1 MVLVVEGAPESIVR
15 ASGIINCKFKRIYPS
30 DGPICLPKLQNRYIN
45 GETTFPTSWKTC
57 YNSNMAKGKLSTPP
71 GHVNL
76 RMLAEHLELSQTTV
90 SLVLN
95 NSPSAKSIPQE
106 TRDRVTEAAAR
117 LNYRPNYFARSLRQS
132 KSMSVGVLAP
142 DLSEGYF
149 TRVMSGVVR
158 ELTAAH
164 YFYFTACHDWKRE
177 LIEKYPRMLV
187 ERAVDGFLLLNT
199 PADQIEVPVP
209 VVAISSHSAAENVTN
224 IVLDHHLAVEQALTH
239 LHSLGHR
246 RIAFMRGPRA
256 IPDSE
261 YRWESIQQVAQE
273 MSLKIDPSLVIRI
286 DSAGWS
292 MKDNYHPMA
301 PEIGHK
307 PMQCLL
313 EKTRAFTAIFCFN
326 DIAAIGAIRALKDA
340 GLSVPGDVSVV
351 GFDDIQS
358 AAYST
363 PSLTTV
369 RQPLAEMGQRGA
381 QVLLERIAN
390 REVEHP
396 SEIVMA
402 PELVVR
408 ESTGPAPAG
417 S

>member
-1 MVLVVEGAPESIVR
+1 
-15 ASGIINCKFKRIYPS
+15 
-30 DGPICLPKLQNRYIN
+30 
-45 GETTFPTSWKTC
+45 
-57 YNSNMAKGKLSTPP
+57 MAKGKVSAPP

-76 RMLAEHLELSQTTV
+76 RTLAEYLELSQTTV

-106 TRDRVTEAAAR
+106 TRDRVIEAANR

-132 KSMSVGVLAP
+132 RSMSVGVLAP

-149 TRVMSGVVR
+149 TRVMSGVVE
-158 ELTAAH
+158 ELTRAH

-177 LIEKYPRMLV
+177 LIEQYPRMLV

-199 PADQIEVPVP
+199 PAERIEVPVP
-209 VVAISSHSAAENVTN
+209 VVAISGHIASSGITN
-224 IVLDHHLAVEQALTH
+224 IVLDHHAAVEAAMRH
-239 LHSLGHR
+239 LYELGHR

-261 YRWESIQQVAQE
+261 FRWESIQQVARE
-273 MSLKIDPSLVIRI
+273 MGLRIDPAHVIRI
-286 DSAGWS
+286 DASAGWS
-292 MKDNYHPMA
+292 LKSGEHPMA
-301 PEIGHK
+301 PEIGYK
-307 PMQCLL
+307 PMQALL
-313 EKTRAFTAIFCFN
+313 EKSRDFTAIFCFN

-351 GFDDIQS
+351 GFDDILS
-358 AAYST
+358 AAYYT

-369 RQPLAEMGQRGA
+369 RQPLFEMGKRGA
-381 QVLLERIAN
+381 QVLLERISD
-390 REVEHP
+390 REKQFP
-396 SEIVMA
+396 AEIVVA
-402 PELVVR
+402 PELVIR
-408 ESTGPAPAG
+408 ESTGPARK

>member
-1 MVLVVEGAPESIVR
+1 
-15 ASGIINCKFKRIYPS
+15 
-30 DGPICLPKLQNRYIN
+30 
-45 GETTFPTSWKTC
+45 
-57 YNSNMAKGKLSTPP
+57 
-71 GHVNL
+71 
-76 RMLAEHLELSQTTV
+76 MLAEHLELSQTTV

-106 TRDRVTEAAAR
+106 TRDRVTEAANR

-209 VVAISSHSAAENVTN
+209 VVAISAHSAAENVTN
-224 IVLDHHLAVEQALTH
+224 IVLDHHLAIEQALTH

-273 MSLKIDPSLVIRI
+273 MSLKIDPALVIRI

-301 PEIGHK
+301 PEIDTDRCRDCSK
-307 PMQCLL
+307 KRAISPPSSASTILPLSAQFALL
-313 EKTRAFTAIFCFN
+313 KMRA
-326 DIAAIGAIRALKDA
+326 
-340 GLSVPGDVSVV
+340 SVCREMYRWSASTTFSPPLTPLRRSPR
-351 GFDDIQS
+351 FASLLPKWAS
-358 AAYST
+358 AAPRFCLS
-363 PSLTTV
+363 
-369 RQPLAEMGQRGA
+369 A
-381 QVLLERIAN
+381 
-390 REVEHP
+390 
-396 SEIVMA
+396 
-402 PELVVR
+402 
-408 ESTGPAPAG
+408 
-417 S
+417 

>member
-1 MVLVVEGAPESIVR
+1 
-15 ASGIINCKFKRIYPS
+15 
-30 DGPICLPKLQNRYIN
+30 
-45 GETTFPTSWKTC
+45 
-57 YNSNMAKGKLSTPP
+57 MAKGKLSTTP

-106 TRDRVTEAAAR
+106 TRKRVEEAAER

-149 TRVMSGVVR
+149 TRVMSGVVE
-158 ELTAAH
+158 ELTGAH
-164 YFYFTACHDWKRE
+164 YFYFTACHDWQPE
-177 LIEKYPRMLV
+177 LIEQYPRMLV

-199 PADQIEVPVP
+199 PADSIDVPVP
-209 VVAISSHSAAENVTN
+209 VVAISAHSAVKNVTN
-224 IVLDHHLAVEQALTH
+224 IVLDHHIAAEQALAH
-239 LHSLGHR
+239 LVALGHR
-246 RIAFMRGPRA
+246 RIAFMRGPHA

-261 YRWESIQQVAQE
+261 FRWQSIQKVARE
-273 MSLKIDPSLVIRI
+273 MQLKVEPALVIRI

-292 MKDNYHPMA
+292 MEDNYHPMA
-301 PEIGHK
+301 PEIGYR
-307 PMQCLL
+307 PMQALL
-313 EKTRAFTAIFCFN
+313 DQTRDFTAIFCFN

-340 GLSVPGDVSVV
+340 GLTVPGDVSVV

-369 RQPLAEMGQRGA
+369 RQPLLEMGRRGA
-381 QVLLERIAN
+381 QTLLDRIAN
-390 REVEHP
+390 SEKEFP
-396 SEIVMA
+396 AEIVMA
-402 PELVVR
+402 PELVIR
-408 ESTGPAPAG
+408 ESTGPAPARG
-417 S
+417 

>member
-1 MVLVVEGAPESIVR
+1 
-15 ASGIINCKFKRIYPS
+15 
-30 DGPICLPKLQNRYIN
+30 
-45 GETTFPTSWKTC
+45 
-57 YNSNMAKGKLSTPP
+57 MAKGNNSTPP

-106 TRDRVTEAAAR
+106 TRNRVTEAAER

-132 KSMSVGVLAP
+132 RSMSVGVLAP

-149 TRVMSGVVR
+149 TRVMSGVVQ

-164 YFYFTACHDWKRE
+164 YFYFTACHDWKRD

-199 PADQIEVPVP
+199 PADHIDVPVP
-209 VVAISSHSAAENVTN
+209 VVAISAHSAIENVTN
-224 IVLDHHLAVEQALTH
+224 ILNHHQAVEMALAH
-239 LHSLGHR
+239 LYALGHR

-261 YRWESIQQVAQE
+261 YRWESIQLVAQE
-273 MSLKIDPSLVIRI
+273 MNLKIDPALVIRI

-301 PEIGHK
+301 PEIGYK
-307 PMQCLL
+307 PMQGLL
-313 EKTRAFTAIFCFN
+313 EKTRDFTAIFCFN
-326 DIAAIGAIRALKDA
+326 DIAAIGAIRALKDV
-340 GLSVPGDVSVV
+340 GLTVPGDVSVV

-369 RQPLAEMGQRGA
+369 RQPLTEMGQRGA
-381 QVLLERIAN
+381 QVLLDRIAH
-390 REVEHP
+390 RENDHP

-402 PELVVR
+402 PELVIR
-408 ESTGPAPAG
+408 ESTGPAKV
-417 S
+417 

>member
-1 MVLVVEGAPESIVR
+1 MKRLETVFPP
-15 ASGIINCKFKRIYPS
+15 ASKS
-30 DGPICLPKLQNRYIN
+30 
-45 GETTFPTSWKTC
+45 C
-57 YNSNMAKGKLSTPP
+57 YNSSMAKGKSLTPP

-95 NSPSAKSIPQE
+95 NSPSAKSIPAE
-106 TRDRVTEAAAR
+106 TRRRVTEAAER

-149 TRVMSGVVR
+149 TRVMSGVVQ

-177 LIEKYPRMLV
+177 LIEQYPRMLV

-199 PADQIEVPVP
+199 PADHIEVPVP
-209 VVAISSHSAAENVTN
+209 VVAISAHSAVANVTN

-239 LHSLGHR
+239 LTQLGHR
-246 RIAFMRGPRA
+246 KIAFMRGPRA

-261 YRWESIQQVAQE
+261 FRWESIQQVARE
-273 MSLKIDPSLVIRI
+273 IGLKIDPAHVIRI

-292 MKDNYHPMA
+292 MKTGYHPMA
-301 PEIGHK
+301 PEIGFK
-307 PMQCLL
+307 PMQALL
-313 EKTRAFTAIFCFN
+313 EKSRDFTAIFCFN

-340 GLSVPGDVSVV
+340 GFSVPGDVSVV

-369 RQPLAEMGQRGA
+369 RQPLLEMGKRGA

-390 REVEHP
+390 REKEYP
-396 SEIVMA
+396 TEIVME

-408 ESTGPAPAG
+408 ESTGPAPAK

>member
-1 MVLVVEGAPESIVR
+1 MARS
-15 ASGIINCKFKRIYPS
+15 K
-30 DGPICLPKLQNRYIN
+30 
-45 GETTFPTSWKTC
+45 ETTPS
-57 YNSNMAKGKLSTPP
+57 

-76 RMLAEHLELSQTTV
+76 RTLAEHLELSQTTV

-106 TRDRVTEAAAR
+106 TRNRVLEAAAR

-132 KSMSVGVLAP
+132 RSMSVGVLAP

-149 TRVMSGVVR
+149 TRVMNGVVQQ
-158 ELTAAH
+158 LTEAH

-177 LIEKYPRMLV
+177 LIEQYPRMLV

-209 VVAISSHSAAENVTN
+209 VVAISAHSAVQNVTN
-224 IVLDHHLAVEQALTH
+224 IVLDHHKAVESALVH
-239 LHSLGHR
+239 LYDLGHR
-246 RIAFMRGPRA
+246 RIAFMRGPQA

-261 YRWESIQQVAQE
+261 YRWESIQQVAGE
-273 MSLKIDPSLVIRI
+273 IGVAIDPSLVIRI

-292 MKDNYHPMA
+292 TKTGQHPMA
-301 PEIGHK
+301 PEIGYK
-307 PMQCLL
+307 PMQGLL
-313 EKTRAFTAIFCFN
+313 EKTRDFTAIFCFN
-326 DIAAIGAIRALKDA
+326 DISAIGAIRALKDA
-340 GLSVPGDVSVV
+340 GLHVPEDVSVV

-369 RQPLAEMGQRGA
+369 RQPLFEMGQRGA
-381 QVLLERIAN
+381 QILLERIAN
-390 REVEHP
+390 REVP
-396 SEIVMA
+396 YPAEIVMA

-408 ESTGPAPAG
+408 ESTGPAGAQPT

>member
-1 MVLVVEGAPESIVR
+1 
-15 ASGIINCKFKRIYPS
+15 
-30 DGPICLPKLQNRYIN
+30 
-45 GETTFPTSWKTC
+45 
-57 YNSNMAKGKLSTPP
+57 
-71 GHVNL
+71 
-76 RMLAEHLELSQTTV
+76 MLAEHLDLSQTTV

-106 TRDRVTEAAAR
+106 TRNRVMEAAER

-132 KSMSVGVLAP
+132 RSMSVGVLAP

-149 TRVMSGVVR
+149 TRVMSGVVQ

-177 LIEKYPRMLV
+177 LIDKYPRMLV

-199 PADQIEVPVP
+199 PADHIDVPVP
-209 VVAISSHSAAENVTN
+209 VVAISAHSAVQNVTN
-224 IVLDHHLAVEQALTH
+224 IVLDHTLAVRQALTH
-239 LHSLGHR
+239 LYEMGHR
-246 RIAFMRGPRA
+246 RIAIMRGPRA

-261 YRWESIQQVAQE
+261 FRWEAIQEVARE
-273 MSLKIDPSLVIRI
+273 INLKLDPALIIRI

-292 MKDNYHPMA
+292 MKAGYHPMA
-301 PEIGHK
+301 PEIGYI
-307 PMQCLL
+307 PMKALL
-313 EKTRAFTAIFCFN
+313 EKTRDFTAVFCFN

-340 GLSVPGDVSVV
+340 GLDMPRDVSVV

-358 AAYST
+358 AAYAT

-369 RQPLAEMGQRGA
+369 RQPLLEMGKRGA

-390 REVEHP
+390 REKEYP

-408 ESTGPAPAG
+408 ESTGPAPGKLKA
-417 S
+417 